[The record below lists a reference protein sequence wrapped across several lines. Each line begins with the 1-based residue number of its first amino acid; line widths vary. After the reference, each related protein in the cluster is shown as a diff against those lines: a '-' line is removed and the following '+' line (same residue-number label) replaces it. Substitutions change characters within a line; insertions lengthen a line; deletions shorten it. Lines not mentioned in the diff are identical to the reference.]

1 MRLAVLLALLLA
13 LPASAIEGRFPRAG
27 PSAPDTDIVED
38 PWVDCSE
45 LDDPAFTPVDVTS
58 ASDLHTVAMANCGS
72 GCILELAPGTYTDT
86 NVIFGDTALTTT
98 YSKTASVSPSGEVVI
113 RGSDPSNPPI
123 LQAEI
128 GVNAAIIHA
137 KDITPRIRLEDVI
150 LDGRRSEQTTGART
164 ACTDTTPNNGI
175 CDTGSQT
182 STDANGFYTR
192 NTLGGSTRSC
202 LLRVQVR
209 NTVSTGIQL
218 TRPFASTVQDSTVTG
233 AGCTV
238 ALCTPLAVPLDATT
252 NSLTKTA
259 QGVQLVGGSDSAVVN
274 TTISD
279 VTKIGLECFTN
290 SRRCQFHNNTID
302 GAGIA
307 GIIFNEGDGT
317 ASGNTITDTGFTYTP
332 NTTSDNV
339 GIGIQVINGNTYAA
353 SRFSTR
359 LEGNTIDNAWG
370 AGIQIGLAGTT
381 YNDMRVDLTRNIVRG
396 ACNGTTR
403 ANSAGIEL
411 GDSTYDI
418 AQITASYNSNTD
430 DSCVDGMRVRNVR
443 THRNNFNGTQN
454 GLEVDDVDEFQGR
467 DLDVVGNIDIDADSK
482 GFIQRCTVSGMVLGS
497 DGVQRPSCGETP
509 GETVNTNWD
518 ALVWD
523 TDEWG

>member
-1 MRLAVLLALLLA
+1 VLVRLAVLLALLLA
-13 LPASAIEGRFPRAG
+13 VPASAIEGRFPRAG
-27 PSAPDTDIVED
+27 PSAPPVDVVED
-38 PWVDCSE
+38 PWVDCSK
-45 LDDPAFTPVDVTS
+45 LPDPAFTPVDVTS

-86 NVIFGDTALTTT
+86 NVIFGETAI
-98 YSKTASVSPSGEVVI
+98 KGDSVAPSGEVVI
-113 RGSDPSNPPI
+113 RGADRNNPPV
-123 LQAEI
+123 LRAEL

-137 KDITPRIRLEDVI
+137 RNITPRIRLEDVI

-182 STDANGFYTR
+182 STFAGGFNTR
-192 NTLGGSTRSC
+192 NTGAGTTRSC

-209 NTVSTGIQL
+209 DTVTTGIQL
-218 TRPFASTVQDSTVTG
+218 SQPFVSTVQDSSVTR

-252 NSLTKTA
+252 NSITKTA

-279 VTKIGLECFTN
+279 VTKIGIECFTN
-290 SRRCQFHNNTID
+290 SRRCQFHDNTVT

-307 GIIFNEGDGT
+307 GIVFNEGDGT
-317 ASGNTITDTGFTYTP
+317 ASGNTIDDTGFTYAQ

-339 GIGIQVINGNTYAA
+339 GQGIQVTNGNTYAA
-353 SRFSTR
+353 SKFTTR
-359 LEGNTIDNAWG
+359 IEGNTIEDAWG
-370 AGIQIGLAGTT
+370 SGIQIGLAGTT

-403 ANSAGIEL
+403 ADSAGIEL

-418 AQITASYNSNTD
+418 AQITASYNSNTG

-443 THRNNFNGTQN
+443 THRNDFNGTQN
-454 GLEVDDVDEFQGR
+454 GFEVDDVDEFQGR

-482 GFIQRCTVSGMVLGS
+482 GFIQRCTVSGVVLGS

-509 GETVNTNWD
+509 ADVMETDWD